1 MRKTTDLRRLAP
13 LPAGSVPFFRRIRY
27 CAHHRDGHHNHA
39 VACTSV
45 NKSTY
50 FRHIS
55 SKHATHSTRSQ
66 LAYLYTTA
74 QQAKPERLKAV
85 SDIQH
90 RGSGTGGHC
99 KSVHAA
105 HARTSSVP
113 RTSFHVSSGVDLS
126 RLVCCVVM
134 ARTSARGCRRGSA
147 GAVARLKKVCRVLR
161 LAATCSA
168 ELTIFNFRGA
178 REAQ

>member
-74 QQAKPERLKAV
+74 QQAKARALEGRLRYSASRKWDRRSLQISACSTRAHLLGAQDLLPRLFGGGLV
-85 SDIQH
+85 QVGLLCRH
-90 RGSGTGGHC
+90 GSHKRSRLQAGECGCGR
-99 KSVHAA
+99 SPQE
-105 HARTSSVP
+105 SVP
-113 RTSFHVSSGVDLS
+113 G
-126 RLVCCVVM
+126 
-134 ARTSARGCRRGSA
+134 AQARGYVQR
-147 GAVARLKKVCRVLR
+147 
-161 LAATCSA
+161 
-168 ELTIFNFRGA
+168 
-178 REAQ
+178 